1 VVDLGGQGPL
11 ASSPRFAESP
21 SPNCPALFKP
31 QHLTI
36 VTIVSSCGKK
46 QPRITGRFSS
56 GINMWDESVTKGLLA
71 S

>member
-1 VVDLGGQGPL
+1 
-11 ASSPRFAESP
+11 
-21 SPNCPALFKP
+21 LFKP